1 MRTYVDGFIS
11 RLGPACAE
19 AKENM
24 SCGDTSIQTEAKS
37 VLSDIRPS
45 QSSPI
50 LPSPDPKKTV
60 PSLGLRVRS
69 QHCASTA
76 SRHFSMILAY
86 SCRLAFVTSRHS
98 VISLWQASEPI
109 EVLDSGYR
117 KLEISVGSS
126 RPRVLGREPAQA
138 LAVLTPTAPSLSSS
152 WERRGPSGLG
162 TASMKAH

>member
-1 MRTYVDGFIS
+1 MT
-11 RLGPACAE
+11 
-19 AKENM
+19 
-24 SCGDTSIQTEAKS
+24 
-37 VLSDIRPS
+37 
-45 QSSPI
+45 
-50 LPSPDPKKTV
+50 
-60 PSLGLRVRS
+60 
-69 QHCASTA
+69 
-76 SRHFSMILAY
+76 LAY

-109 EVLDSGYR
+109 EVLESGYR